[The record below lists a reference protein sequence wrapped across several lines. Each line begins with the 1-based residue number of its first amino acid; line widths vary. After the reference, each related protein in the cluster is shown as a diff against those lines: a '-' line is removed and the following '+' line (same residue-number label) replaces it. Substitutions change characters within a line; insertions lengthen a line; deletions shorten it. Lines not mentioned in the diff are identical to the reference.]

1 MTLPFGERYARRK
14 QRADLRYADAENCPA
29 CSACVSAHFKA
40 VSRSAH
46 AWATPCSG
54 EVMPENVAQPP
65 FSM

>member
-1 MTLPFGERYARRK
+1 MTSPFDERYASRK
-14 QRADLRYADAENCPA
+14 PGADERNADAQSCPA
-29 CSACVSAHFKA
+29 CSACVRAHFTA

-46 AWATPCSG
+46 AWATPRSG